1 MKTILITG
9 ATSGLGLMLSR
20 HYDKKRFN
28 LITVGREKKK
38 LISLK
43 KELSEKNR
51 KNSYSF
57 NFKSITSYERFL
69 KILKK
74 KKIKLDGIIHCI
86 GGGFGMHDP
95 MISYK
100 DLNFLFNINVSSAV
114 GINKAVV
121 DNKKY
126 NQNMKIIHIGSVA
139 SIESTASVG
148 YSVVKASLMAYAK
161 TLSKRVIKNNIF
173 VHCLL
178 LGAFEYENNAFER
191 LKKRD
196 KKVYKKFIRDKIPLK
211 KIAKGE
217 NFLGLF
223 DYLIS
228 EDGNPLSGSSIV
240 ADFSETNSFRL

>member
-9 ATSGLGLMLSR
+9 ATSGLGLMLGR
-20 HYDKKRFN
+20 HYDKKGFS

-38 LISLK
+38 IISLK

-57 NFKSITSYERFL
+57 NFRHRTSYERFL

-74 KKIKLDGIIHCI
+74 QKIKLDGIIHCL

-95 MISYK
+95 MISYE

-114 GINKAVV
+114 GINKAVI

-148 YSVVKASLMAYAK
+148 YSMVKASLMAYAK

-191 LKKRD
+191 LKKRN
-196 KKVYKKFIRDKIPLK
+196 KKVYKKFIKDKIPIK

-228 EDGNPLSGSSIV
+228 ENGNPLSGSSIV